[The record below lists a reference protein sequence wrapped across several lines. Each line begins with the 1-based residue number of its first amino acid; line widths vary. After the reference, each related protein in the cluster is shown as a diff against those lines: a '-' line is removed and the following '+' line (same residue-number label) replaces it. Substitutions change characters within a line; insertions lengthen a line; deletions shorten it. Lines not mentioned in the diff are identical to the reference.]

1 MYCVLSVG
9 AYQDR
14 RSRVTRCARPGPE
27 IVNDVPAQT
36 VYKLPRKREGLWP
49 TWVRTSLM
57 GRPYER
63 QTSLIQRE
71 SYNHCASVVRL
82 SFQRS
87 APYGVVD
94 ARSKRF
100 GRKVRCLAGLPTACF
115 FPYPSVEGSVTGWVY
130 RATWRSASLGKP
142 LRIKIGLSTPRRTNT
157 QYPPFLRA

>member
-9 AYQDR
+9 AHQDR
-14 RSRVTRCARPGPE
+14 RSRVARCARPCPE
-27 IVNDVPAQT
+27 NVNDVLAQT

-49 TWVRTSLM
+49 TWVRMPLT
-57 GRPYER
+57 GHPYER

-71 SYNHCASVVRL
+71 SYNHCVSVVRL

-115 FPYPSVEGSVTGWVY
+115 FPYPSVEGSVARRVY
-130 RATWRSASLGKP
+130 RRPALQAFGKP
-142 LRIKIGLSTPRRTNT
+142 LRMQIGQLILHRPNT
-157 QYPPFLRA
+157 RYPPFLRA